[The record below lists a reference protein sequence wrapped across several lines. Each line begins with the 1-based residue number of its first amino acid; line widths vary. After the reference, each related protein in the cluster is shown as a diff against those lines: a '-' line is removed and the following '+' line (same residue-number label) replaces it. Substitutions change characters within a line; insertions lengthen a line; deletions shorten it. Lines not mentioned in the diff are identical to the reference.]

1 MKKLV
6 HLVLCPALFVTFGC
20 SKSTD
25 SPGSDAG
32 SAGNSKTEEY
42 KNFYAANGAELVSC
56 LYYFNS
62 DDLNK
67 RMFHTER
74 ITERNG
80 IIHYI
85 SKQYLT
91 VAAQPTTYYGKADK
105 LSIDTEKEPMSVKAT
120 NQVFSF
126 STAKAYNSYNEF
138 DYDAQGNLMI
148 IPYQPSFSFFPEYHG
163 GVFAGYYNA
172 QSGNVMGEKKR
183 EIGTA
188 TRGYLRKVGNELLFV
203 DITRIKGYRD
213 NDTAWDPINMPA
225 IPFGPA
231 AQPKT
236 FDFETLGTNTGY
248 FAWTSSGGWALT
260 GDIYVMTYANSSF
273 GAMAK
278 ISGAPVGHFAGIDG
292 NFTIQLY
299 RNPNEAD
306 NPYVVLRTNS
316 KFHIYT
322 FIKSTN
328 SIQEVAVIPAP
339 VSLSFN
345 NSTRWGACHEIEDID
360 FAFTGNNIYMFAL
373 HSKLYKVVN
382 SQFQEIIPDCIG
394 KAADRPGIGDI
405 EGGTKGLYMA
415 INRNISNKFQTDIVL
430 LKN

>member
-6 HLVLCPALFVTFGC
+6 HLTFLFSLGILYGC
-20 SKSTD
+20 NKS
-25 SPGSDAG
+25 SEEPGSSTG
-32 SAGNSKTEEY
+32 SSPNSKTEEY

-67 RMFHTER
+67 RMFQTEK

-80 IIHYI
+80 LIHYI

-91 VAAQPTTYYGKADK
+91 IASQPTTYYGKTGK

-120 NQVFSF
+120 NQVLSF

-148 IPYQPSFSFFPEYHG
+148 IPYQGAYSFFPEYHG
-163 GVFAGYYNA
+163 GVFGSYYNA
-172 QSGNVMGEKKR
+172 QTGNMMAEKKR
-183 EIGTA
+183 EIGTSS
-188 TRGYLRKVGNELLFV
+188 RGYLRKVGNELLFV

-213 NDTAWDPINMPA
+213 NDTAWDPISMPA
-225 IPFGPA
+225 IPFGQT

-260 GDIYVMTYANSSF
+260 GDIYAMTYANNAF
-273 GAMAK
+273 GPMAK
-278 ISGAPVGHFAGIDG
+278 ISGAPVGLYAGIDG

-299 RNPNEAD
+299 RNPNEPD
-306 NPYVVLRTNS
+306 KPYIVLRTDTD
-316 KFHIYT
+316 FHIY
-322 FIKSTN
+322 KYVKAAN
-328 SIQEVAVIPAP
+328 SLQSIAKIPAP
-339 VSLSFN
+339 DFLKY
-345 NSTRWGACHEIEDID
+345 NSSARWGQCHEIEDLD
-360 FAFTGNNIYMFAL
+360 FAFTGNNIYLFAL
-373 HSKLYKVVN
+373 HSRLLKLVN
-382 SQFQEIIPDCIG
+382 NQFQVVVPDCIS
-394 KAADRPGIGDI
+394 KAADKPGIGDI
-405 EGGTKGLYMA
+405 EAGAKGLYMA
-415 INRNISNKFQTDIVL
+415 INRNINNKFQTDIVL